1 MIELRSDID
10 PTGLYP
16 SQVSALQQLQTW
28 WNSTEHEA
36 VIEGFAG
43 TGKTYLVKYFLKH
56 VVNKSY
62 IVTAPTHTA
71 LQVLE
76 RNTQVKGM
84 TFQKLHGLKPNTELS
99 TFDINN
105 LNFESIGTI
114 KLANYSLVIADESSM
129 INSSLFKLTRARAE
143 EYNVKILYLGKT
155 YYC

>member
-43 TGKTYLVKYFLKH
+43 TGKTYLVKYFLQH

-114 KLANYSLVIADESSM
+114 KLANSTRKIYVDIAAAKVSDGLYIEHRGEYL
-129 INSSLFKLTRARAE
+129 NSFELTS
-143 EYNVKILYLGKT
+143 K
-155 YYC
+155 